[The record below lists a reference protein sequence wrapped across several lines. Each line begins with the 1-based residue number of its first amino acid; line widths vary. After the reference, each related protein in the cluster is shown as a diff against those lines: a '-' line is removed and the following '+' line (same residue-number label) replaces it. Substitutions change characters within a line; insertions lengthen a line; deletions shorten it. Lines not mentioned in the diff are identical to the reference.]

1 MLLPITLLSL
11 PIPVCSACPTTHC
24 PAAYRPVP
32 WKTSAVSAAVTPALV
47 SGNFF
52 SHSLVCK
59 VPRRSSA
66 VQCFTAELFG
76 RARRSHKRAA
86 FLFHGRSLK
95 LKEGKKER
103 KVTWGWFFVVVFVCV
118 CVCVCP
124 HPLQTEESQSFHPC
138 HILSVSL
145 PSHMSQS
152 SRGSAPAYYSSPSYT
167 WEGRLYFSLSGLFA
181 ETVESATE
189 SSQRRSYHA
198 F

>member
-11 PIPVCSACPTTHC
+11 PIPVCSACPATHC
-24 PAAYRPVP
+24 PAAYLPVP

-95 LKEGKKER
+95 MKEGKKER
-103 KVTWGWFFVVVFVCV
+103 KVTWGWFFLLLFLCV
-118 CVCVCP
+118 CVCVLTLYKLKNLKVFTPATFWASLCP
-124 HPLQTEESQSFHPC
+124 LTCLRAAEGVPLPITHRPA
-138 HILSVSL
+138 ILGREGYISAFLVSL
-145 PSHMSQS
+145 
-152 SRGSAPAYYSSPSYT
+152 
-167 WEGRLYFSLSGLFA
+167 
-181 ETVESATE
+181 
-189 SSQRRSYHA
+189 QRQ
-198 F
+198 